1 MLDGCNLSAR
11 AQLNRTLTSVLVAGL
26 ICAVPHAANAQQKVL
41 LFLAGGATGFAMHE
55 SGHVVLDLA
64 MGVPPGLKKV
74 TFGPIPFFAVTH
86 DPVSPP
92 REFAISSAGFWVQE
106 ATNEI
111 LLARHMGAPHSLR
124 DEDAMFRKGIVA
136 FNVLASV
143 AYAVGAFAEVG
154 PPERDPHGM
163 AVSSGISERVI
174 GGVILTPAVLDAV
187 RYYRPDDAWVRWV
200 SRAAKVGGVLLIV
213 KAK

>member
-1 MLDGCNLSAR
+1 MSTRKKLERRFTA
-11 AQLNRTLTSVLVAGL
+11 AVLTCVVIGTA
-26 ICAVPHAANAQQKVL
+26 PHPAIAQQRVL
-41 LFLAGGATGFAMHE
+41 LFLAGGATGLAMHE

-74 TFGPIPFFAVTH
+74 TFGPIPFFAITH
-86 DPVSPP
+86 DPVSPV

-111 LLARHMGAPHSLR
+111 FLAHHPSAPSTLR
-124 DEDAMFRKGIVA
+124 EDRAFFTKGIVA
-136 FNVLASV
+136 FNILASV

-154 PPERDPHGM
+154 PPERDPRGM
-163 AVSSGISERVI
+163 ALSSGVSERAI
-174 GGVILTPAVLDAV
+174 GGVILTPAVLDAI
-187 RYYRPDDAWVRWV
+187 RYYRPDDAWARWA
-200 SRAAKVGGVLLIV
+200 SRAAKIGGVLLIL